1 VPHRGPAGGSLFA
14 VEAGDM
20 QALVDDMQALVGGI
34 QAPVGDMQALAGDM
48 QAGQEGGRAQGP
60 GQEHNLLQR
69 RSGRC
74 SCSHRCQ
81 GTR

>member
-1 VPHRGPAGGSLFA
+1 M

-20 QALVDDMQALVGGI
+20 QAPVGDI

-60 GQEHNLLQR
+60 GQEHN
-69 RSGRC
+69 
-74 SCSHRCQ
+74 
-81 GTR
+81 

>member
-14 VEAGDM
+14 VEAGG
-20 QALVDDMQALVGGI
+20 MQALVGDM
-34 QAPVGDMQALAGDM
+34 QAPVDDMQALAGDM